1 MFHPVGSRPPS
12 VYWRRRF
19 VLLASVIAVLALLAI
34 TVKVLVSNGP
44 GGAPAAGG
52 TPGTSTRTSQGPH
65 PSAPTTR
72 SSSSRHSTSA
82 GPANSTTRST
92 SASSPND
99 PPSSSASGPAQPCAP
114 ANLALA
120 ALTNKAQYK
129 VGEQLTLSIRV
140 TNKGKSACVVDLGDP
155 QVLLK
160 VYNGESRV
168 WGSHDCQ
175 VTPGKVERTLMAR
188 QAVKVSIVWSGLS
201 ARPNCAGPR
210 QRVGAGSYT
219 LEAFLAGHRATVA
232 QFAIK

>member
-34 TVKVLVSNGP
+34 TVKVLVSDGS
-44 GGAPAAGG
+44 GGSPAAGG
-52 TPGTSTRTSQGPH
+52 TPGTSTRTSPKPH
-65 PSAPTTR
+65 PSPPTTG
-72 SSSSRHSTSA
+72 SSSSRHTTPA
-82 GPANSTTRST
+82 DPANSTHPKS
-92 SASSPND
+92 SASSPSD
-99 PPSSSASGPAQPCAP
+99 PASSSSTDPARPCAP

-120 ALTNKAQYK
+120 AVTNKAQYK

-140 TNKGKSACVVDLGDP
+140 TNKGSAACVVDLGDP

-168 WGSHDCQ
+168 WGSHDCE

-201 ARPNCAGPR
+201 ARPNCAGAR

-219 LEAFLAGHRATVA
+219 LEAFLSGHRGTVA